1 MPRHSFGVITIE
13 SPLRALMLHPGVPTF
28 TVSEYRKTHPSGRFG
43 CGSCGE
49 LIPPWHRFEY
59 LEEEYDPDT
68 KITIQLTHNYY
79 LDNERPEDYVPA
91 AEAPAPIHAILY
103 EEGTRETYV
112 LNGDGRHERLFG
124 IVYRE
129 AAAPER
135 PYREIWYP
143 TCDFRDPEEV
153 NDAKT

>member
-1 MPRHSFGVITIE
+1 MPRHSFGVIPIE
-13 SPLRALMLHPGVPTF
+13 SGIKALLLHPGVPTF
-28 TVSEYRKTHPSGRFG
+28 TVSEYRKAYESGRFG

-49 LIPPWHRFEY
+49 LMPPGHGFDY
-59 LEEEYDPDT
+59 MEEEYDPDT
-68 KITIQLTHNYY
+68 KITIQLEHNFY

>member
-1 MPRHSFGVITIE
+1 MPKHSIGVITIE
-13 SPLRALMLHPGVPTF
+13 SSLRALMLHPGVPTF
-28 TVSEYRKTHPSGRFG
+28 TVSEYRKAHPSGRFG

-49 LIPPWHRFEY
+49 PISPWHRFEY
-59 LEEEYDPDT
+59 LEEKYEPDT
-68 KITIQLTHNYY
+68 EITIQLMHNFY
-79 LDNERPEDYVPA
+79 LDDERPEDYVPA

-153 NDAKT
+153 HDAKT

>member
-1 MPRHSFGVITIE
+1 MPRHSIGVIPIE
-13 SPLRALMLHPGVPTF
+13 SGIRGLMLHPGVPTF
-28 TVSEYRKTHPSGRFG
+28 TVAEYRKAHDSGRFG

-49 LIPPWHRFEY
+49 LMRPGYRFEY
-59 LEEEYDPDT
+59 LEEEYAPDAE
-68 KITIQLTHNYY
+68 ITIQLIHNFY
-79 LDNERPEDYVPA
+79 LDDERPEDYVPA
-91 AEAPAPIHAILY
+91 AEATAPIHAILY

-143 TCDFRDPEEV
+143 TCDFRTLEEV
-153 NDAKT
+153 RDAEA

>member
-1 MPRHSFGVITIE
+1 MSPFHRGTGSNTWKKSTIRTPK
-13 SPLRALMLHPGVPTF
+13 SPY
-28 TVSEYRKTHPSGRFG
+28 SS
-43 CGSCGE
+43 S
-49 LIPPWHRFEY
+49 
-59 LEEEYDPDT
+59 
-68 KITIQLTHNYY
+68 HNFY

-129 AAAPER
+129 AAATGAAVP
-135 PYREIWYP
+135 
-143 TCDFRDPEEV
+143 
-153 NDAKT
+153 

>member
-1 MPRHSFGVITIE
+1 MR
-13 SPLRALMLHPGVPTF
+13 PG
-28 TVSEYRKTHPSGRFG
+28 
-43 CGSCGE
+43 
-49 LIPPWHRFEY
+49 HRFAY
-59 LEEEYDPDT
+59 LDEEYEPDT
-68 KITIQLTHNYY
+68 EITIQLIHNFY

-103 EEGTRETYV
+103 EEGTREIHV
-112 LNGDGRHERLFG
+112 RNDVGRHERLFG

-129 AAAPER
+129 AAKPEQ

-143 TCDFRDPEEV
+143 TCDIRDLEEV